1 METKEILRNLRNKE
15 GLTLQQLSKKLNMP
29 MTNLSELETGRRKIG
44 LSVLTKLADYY
55 NVSLD
60 YIMGREVVQELDNR
74 SDIEKIS
81 AENNLTDS
89 DQEFLK
95 QNQEQLVQL
104 LKKKQNEIDE
114 LRKEIQELRAKCE

>member
-114 LRKEIQELRAKCE
+114 LKRENQELRAKCE